1 MNVQASYRE
10 GHLVVAGIRLASHRQ
25 NGRPPTED
33 EIAEICGLS
42 REWTGVLVSQLA
54 RVGVLRL
61 LTGPFETRVE
71 ILDHLALEK
80 LPRGESAA
88 GVEDELKEFS
98 AKKRDEDEKLKR
110 LFTGDNV
117 FRKEQEKLDKLA
129 DEFMTY
135 KPKPPKSAPFMKD
148 EPTEER

>member
-1 MNVQASYRE
+1 MGVQVSYRE

-25 NGRPPTED
+25 SGRPPTED
-33 EIAEICGLS
+33 EIAEICGIS

-54 RVGVLRL
+54 RAGVLRL

-88 GVEDELKEFS
+88 GVEDELKEFA

-110 LFTGDNV
+110 LFTGESLA
-117 FRKEQEKLDKLA
+117 RKEEEKMGKLA
-129 DEFMTY
+129 DQFKSY

-148 EPTEER
+148 EPTEES